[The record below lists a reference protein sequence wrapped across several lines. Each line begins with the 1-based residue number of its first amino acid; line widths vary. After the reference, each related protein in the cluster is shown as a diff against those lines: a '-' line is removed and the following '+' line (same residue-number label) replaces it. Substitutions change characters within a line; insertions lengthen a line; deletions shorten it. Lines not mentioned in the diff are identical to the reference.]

1 MTTFRKLLT
10 TTCVAAGAL
19 ASAFGLAI
27 EFGVGRRSEKVQD
40 IPEPEL

>member
-1 MTTFRKLLT
+1 MTTFRKLLM

-19 ASAFGLAI
+19 ASAFAI
-27 EFGVGRRSEKVQD
+27 GDGSASADEAEEVQD